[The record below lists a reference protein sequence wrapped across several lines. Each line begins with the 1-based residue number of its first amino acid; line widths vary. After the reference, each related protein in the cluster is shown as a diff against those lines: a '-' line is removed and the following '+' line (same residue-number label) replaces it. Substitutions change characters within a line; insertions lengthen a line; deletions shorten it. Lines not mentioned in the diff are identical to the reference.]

1 VILESKTKLTST
13 DEDTRPDA
21 EGPVVALA
29 GGVGAARLLRGL
41 VAAVPPGEVVA
52 IVNTGDDRE
61 FYGVHV
67 SPDLDIVS
75 YSLAGVVDSEK
86 GYGLERDTF
95 QIVDT
100 LGALGHES
108 WFRLG
113 DRDFAHCLHR
123 TLRLKEGTGLA
134 RISDELRR
142 SLGLA
147 TRLLPMSE
155 DPCPTLVELS
165 DGRSLHFEEYLIRE
179 GSPDDVKR
187 VDLSAACASRPAP
200 GVLEAIEQARVIVIC
215 PSNPVVSIGPILAVP
230 GVREAVERSPAPVVA
245 ISPIV
250 GGAPIKG
257 PADRL
262 LRGIGREVSALGV
275 AELYRGLADAFVLDT
290 VDTAL
295 APEIE
300 ALGMRARAIDTI
312 MKTPAIAAGVAR
324 TALELAAEAAA
335 GKTG

>member
-1 VILESKTKLTST
+1 
-13 DEDTRPDA
+13 
-21 EGPVVALA
+21 
-29 GGVGAARLLRGL
+29 LLRGL
-41 VAAVPPGEVVA
+41 VAAVPPEQVVA

-75 YSLAGVVDSEK
+75 YSLAGVVDPEK
-86 GYGLERDTF
+86 GYGLEHDTF
-95 QIVDT
+95 QVVDS
-100 LGALGHES
+100 LAALGHPS

-123 TLRLKEGTGLA
+123 TLRMREDAGLA
-134 RISDELRR
+134 QISDELRR
-142 SLGLA
+142 NLGLA

-155 DPCPTLVELS
+155 DPCPTLVGLS
-165 DGRSLHFEEYLIRE
+165 DGRCLHFEEYLIRE
-179 GSPDDVKR
+179 GSPDDVKS
-187 VDLSAACASRPAP
+187 VDLSAAHAATPAP
-200 GVLEAIEQARVIVIC
+200 GVLDAIARARTIVIC

-230 GVREAVERSPAPVVA
+230 GIREAVARASAPVVA

-262 LRGIGREVSALGV
+262 LRGIGCEVSALGV
-275 AELYRGLADAFVLDT
+275 AELYRGLADAFVMDT
-290 VDTAL
+290 VDAAL

-300 ALGMRARAIDTI
+300 ALGMRVRAIDTI
-312 MKTPAIAAGVAR
+312 MKTPSVAAEVAR
-324 TALELAAEAAA
+324 SARARAAEAVAENSRCSGPA
-335 GKTG
+335 LP